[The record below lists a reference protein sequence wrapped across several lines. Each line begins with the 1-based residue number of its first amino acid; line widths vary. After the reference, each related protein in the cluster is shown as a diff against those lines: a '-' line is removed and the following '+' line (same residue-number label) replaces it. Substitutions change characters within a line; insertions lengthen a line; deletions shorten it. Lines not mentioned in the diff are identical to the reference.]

1 MVHFCQ
7 FGAIRLRYK
16 PSFNFSGYI
25 LRTPAYRQ
33 FLALLLCLWLPL
45 QAAAGQW
52 SPCHL
57 LDMQT
62 REASLVEHQHHNSGH
77 SGCAEQAVD
86 IEPSAPAT
94 ETAGSCYHC
103 KASCQFSVILLLP
116 VDSAKTPFLSAS
128 NYHFELP
135 FIPALLPDSL
145 RRPPR
150 LS

>member
-16 PSFNFSGYI
+16 LSVNASGYI
-25 LRTPAYRQ
+25 LRTPGYRK

-57 LDMQT
+57 LDIQT
-62 REASLVEHQHHNSGH
+62 REAAPIEYQQHQSSH

-86 IEPSAPAT
+86 SVPSAPAI
-94 ETAGSCYHC
+94 EAVGSCYHC
-103 KASCQFSVILLLP
+103 LASCQFSVILLLP

-128 NYHFELP
+128 SYHFEVP
-135 FIPALLPDSL
+135 FIAALLPDNL

>member
-62 REASLVEHQHHNSGH
+62 RDVAPVEHLQHSAGH
-77 SGCAEQAVD
+77 TGCAEQGAD
-86 IEPSAPAT
+86 LASSTQPT
-94 ETAGSCYHC
+94 ETAESCYHC
-103 KASCQFSVILLLP
+103 QASCQFSVILLLP
-116 VDSAKTPFLSAS
+116 VDSGKTSFLATL

>member
-1 MVHFCQ
+1 M
-7 FGAIRLRYK
+7 
-16 PSFNFSGYI
+16 
-25 LRTPAYRQ
+25 RTPAYRQ

-62 REASLVEHQHHNSGH
+62 REASPVEHQHHNSGH

-103 KASCQFSVILLLP
+103 QASCQFSVILLLP